1 MPDSIQ
7 TENGED
13 ALVKVDDPSRAS
25 RSRPIDRS
33 PVVGSVS
40 HFSISYPMISS
51 PSQAAFA
58 LQHGFGENEVVCD
71 PAVYGPAQSSLL
83 SKRTKW

>member
-25 RSRPIDRS
+25 RSIDRS

-40 HFSISYPMISS
+40 HFSVFYPMISS
-51 PSQAAFA
+51 PSVRN
-58 LQHGFGENEVVCD
+58 GD
-71 PAVYGPAQSSLL
+71 PFL
-83 SKRTKW
+83 